1 LKARRSSA
9 SARSCSFVSN
19 PSSNGPLVSPDC
31 MECLRTAELIL
42 APLTVAHAEA
52 MFPVL
57 SEPALYRYLD
67 YGPPPS
73 VEHVRGVYAKLEKRA
88 PPDGSETWLNWIVCL
103 RSSRVP
109 IGFVQATL
117 VSQSTSWVA
126 YLLSGA
132 HWGRGY
138 AHAAM
143 GAMLLHLTERY
154 GATEFLA
161 TVEDANARSISLLER
176 LAFERATVEEV
187 APHEL
192 SSTELLF
199 KRRGAPRANAP

>member
-1 LKARRSSA
+1 M
-9 SARSCSFVSN
+9 
-19 PSSNGPLVSPDC
+19 LVSPER
-31 MECLRTAELIL
+31 MECLRTAELVL
-42 APLTVAHAEA
+42 EPLTVAHAEA

-88 PPDGSETWLNWIVCL
+88 SPEGSETWLNWIVCL
-103 RSSRVP
+103 RSSCAP

-117 VSQSTSWVA
+117 VVQSTCWVA

-138 AHAAM
+138 ARAAT

-161 TVEDANARSISLLER
+161 TVEGANARSISLLER
-176 LAFERATVEEV
+176 LAFERATLEEV
-187 APHEL
+187 APHGL

-199 KRRGAPRANAP
+199 KRRAAPRANAP

>member
-1 LKARRSSA
+1 
-9 SARSCSFVSN
+9 
-19 PSSNGPLVSPDC
+19 
-31 MECLRTAELIL
+31 MERLRTAELIL
-42 APLTVAHAEA
+42 EPLTVAHAEA

-57 SEPALYRYLD
+57 SEPELYRYLD

-73 VEHVRGVYAKLEKRA
+73 VEYVRGVYAKLEKRA
-88 PPDGSETWLNWIVCL
+88 SPDGNETWLNWIVRL
-103 RSSRVP
+103 RSSRAS

-132 HWGRGY
+132 HWGHGY
-138 AHAAM
+138 AHAAA
-143 GAMLLHLTERY
+143 GAMLLHLTRRY

-161 TVEDANARSISLLER
+161 TVENANARSISLLER
-176 LAFERATVEEV
+176 LAFVRATKEEV
-187 APHEL
+187 ASHDL

-199 KRRGAPRANAP
+199 RRGQASRTNAL